1 MSQIIN
7 PGSGGGGGGGIIT
20 IQGDVGSVTGGVIS
34 FNAEPTCG
42 SSVSF
47 SGTGTTMRLFVTD
60 LNSNTIVGNN
70 SGNGTIS
77 GTNNTSFGKDALIA
91 LTSGSGNIAIG
102 IDAMT
107 ATTAGSNNIVI
118 GGGDANVNNIGNGN
132 IVIGSPVSFAAAT
145 ANTTL
150 IGNASTTKCVIGGIN
165 GVSLGNTITVVTMG
179 GSDPDELGTANIV
192 GSGGVS
198 VSASANTITI
208 SGSGSGVTWNEVTG
222 GSATLAASN
231 GYVINNAGAT
241 ILTLPTNS
249 LLGDTIQIVGRL
261 GIWAII
267 YGTGQYIQFGRVS
280 TTTSSGQLNATEA
293 HDCVTLICTIPSVT
307 SPVFSVVNSVGNMS
321 LS

>member
-20 IQGDVGSVTGGVIS
+20 IFGDVGSVTGGVVS
-34 FNAEPTCG
+34 FNAEPTSG

-47 SGTGTTMRLFVTD
+47 SGTGTTMRFFVTD

-77 GTNNTSFGKDALIA
+77 GTNNTSFGKDAMIA

-102 IDAMT
+102 IDSMT

-118 GGGDANVNNIGNGN
+118 GGGDANANDLGDNN
-132 IVIGSPVSFAAAT
+132 IVIGHPT
-145 ANTTL
+145 AFPGASTNITS
-150 IGNASTTKCVIGGIN
+150 IGNSSTTTCIIGGIN
-165 GVSLGNTITVVTMG
+165 GVSLGNTVTVVTMG
-179 GSDPDELGTANIV
+179 GSDPDALGTADIV

-198 VSASANTITI
+198 ITASANTITI
-208 SGSGSGVTWNEVTG
+208 SGSGSGITWNNVTG

-241 ILTLPTNS
+241 VLTMPTNS
-249 LLGDTIQIVGRL
+249 ALGDTIKIVGRQ

-267 YGTGQYIQFGRVS
+267 YGTGQYIQFGKVN
-280 TTTSSGQLNATEA
+280 TTSTSGQFTATDA
-293 HDCVTLICTIPSVT
+293 HDCVTLVCIIPSST
-307 SPVFSVVNSVGNMS
+307 SPIFSVTDSVGNIT
-321 LS
+321 LT